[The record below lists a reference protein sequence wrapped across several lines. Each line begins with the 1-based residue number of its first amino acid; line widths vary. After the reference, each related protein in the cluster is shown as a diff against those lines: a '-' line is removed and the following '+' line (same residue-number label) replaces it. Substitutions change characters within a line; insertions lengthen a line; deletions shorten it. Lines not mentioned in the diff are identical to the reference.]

1 MRPDDL
7 RLRFSRVSFS
17 RALRSGVALA
27 AGLCLCGARTTAAP
41 IPHGTLELIAENQW
55 IETGR
60 WANLGLRFQLE
71 KGWHIYW
78 INPGDSGEPPRVK
91 WQLPQG
97 LTTGDIKWPAPEH
110 LGTTTIVDFGYQ
122 DAVTL
127 IVPMRADASLAAQA
141 SAQIAAEVKVLVC
154 REMCIPGKAQLSV
167 TLPIKSQQPA
177 PDSRTES
184 LFAAARKSLPR
195 PAPGSWKFSVIED
208 KDSFSLKA
216 NVGRQVTQ
224 AVFYPLVES
233 QVSNSAPQKLTPAAG
248 GFQLTLQKSEQLL
261 KPLERLKGV
270 LVLDG
275 QQPYAID
282 APVSKRAAAADGDKK
297 NDS

>member
-1 MRPDDL
+1 M
-7 RLRFSRVSFS
+7 
-17 RALRSGVALA
+17 
-27 AGLCLCGARTTAAP
+27 
-41 IPHGTLELIAENQW
+41 
-55 IETGR
+55 
-60 WANLGLRFQLE
+60 
-71 KGWHIYW
+71 
-78 INPGDSGEPPRVK
+78 
-91 WQLPQG
+91 
-97 LTTGDIKWPAPEH
+97 
-110 LGTTTIVDFGYQ
+110 
-122 DAVTL
+122 
-127 IVPMRADASLAAQA
+127 
-141 SAQIAAEVKVLVC
+141 
-154 REMCIPGKAQLSV
+154 
-167 TLPIKSQQPA
+167 
-177 PDSRTES
+177 
-184 LFAAARKSLPR
+184 
-195 PAPGSWKFSVIED
+195 IED